1 VRESVIVSAFEDPSL
16 PLDGRIRHPALAK
29 MILVS
34 AGKDEK
40 AVAAEHSNREVVVN
54 GKAEFA
60 RESEKSLAKGIAQ
73 FGGARSVKMV

>member
-1 VRESVIVSAFEDPSL
+1 
-16 PLDGRIRHPALAK
+16 

-60 RESEKSLAKGIAQ
+60 RESEKSLAKSIAQ
-73 FGGARSVKMV
+73 FGGARGVKMV